1 MNNTGCTVTTIFTFA
16 NILTCSV
23 DLVCHN
29 RQYQMRSLSVKK
41 CVFVKYI
48 SHLYG
53 FGGCVNTKNG
63 WRQTVARVVKSEM
76 SVRGVKYQALS
87 QRLQEIGVEQS
98 ADNLRNKV
106 NKGIMGADLFLQIMM
121 VLNARPLAMQA
132 VGDILNDM
140 DDD

>member
-1 MNNTGCTVTTIFTFA
+1 M
-16 NILTCSV
+16 
-23 DLVCHN
+23 
-29 RQYQMRSLSVKK
+29 
-41 CVFVKYI
+41 
-48 SHLYG
+48 
-53 FGGCVNTKNG
+53 TKNN
-63 WRQTVARVVKSEM
+63 WRQAVARLVKSEM

-87 QRLQEIGVEQS
+87 DRLAEIGVEQS

>member
-1 MNNTGCTVTTIFTFA
+1 MAKNN
-16 NILTCSV
+16 
-23 DLVCHN
+23 
-29 RQYQMRSLSVKK
+29 
-41 CVFVKYI
+41 
-48 SHLYG
+48 
-53 FGGCVNTKNG
+53 
-63 WRQTVARVVKSEM
+63 WRQAVARLVKSEM

-87 QRLQEIGVEQS
+87 DRLAEIGVEQS

>member
-1 MNNTGCTVTTIFTFA
+1 MAKNN
-16 NILTCSV
+16 
-23 DLVCHN
+23 
-29 RQYQMRSLSVKK
+29 
-41 CVFVKYI
+41 
-48 SHLYG
+48 
-53 FGGCVNTKNG
+53 
-63 WRQTVARVVKSEM
+63 WRQAVARLVKSEM

-87 QRLQEIGVEQS
+87 DRLAEIGVEQS

-106 NKGIMGADLFLQIMM
+106 NKGIMGAALFLQIMM